1 MKYFLFSLMMISFMA
16 SFAHA
21 GETTTE
27 CPMMKEQTERTNP
40 KANLAAQ
47 KPKPRHVRGASA
59 Q

>member
-1 MKYFLFSLMMISFMA
+1 MKHFLLSLLMISFMA

-27 CPMMKEQTERTNP
+27 CPMMREATERNNP
-40 KANLAAQ
+40 KANLASQ
-47 KPKPRHVRGASA
+47 KPKPRNVRGASA